1 MIDRR
6 SRARGVRPGVVRLE
20 EVALRG
26 YGKKAGGANIVES
39 GDQATSD
46 VMVMRKIEEYER
58 EASGVPSRTNDGGLG
73 H

>member
-1 MIDRR
+1 MQMIDRR

-58 EASGVPSRTNDGGLG
+58 EGRLEFLRALMMED
-73 H
+73 